1 MQSYPSR
8 GPQPTL
14 PGMLNWS
21 LVKHR
26 EHCLA
31 PVCTW
36 IIQCRIDLAV
46 QDIGLCSRLNHC
58 RDNSLGRI
66 QQRSEEHT
74 SELQSRFDLVCRLLL
89 EKKKRRT
96 ASSTAS
102 SPTITGPAPASISP
116 TRRRL
121 SARMIRSPRSA
132 SPTTKSHNRSDV
144 IEIVST
150 SV

>member
-1 MQSYPSR
+1 MNDLTSQEVASCTSPSTRNDWHYWERNAILPSR

-66 QQRSEEHT
+66 QQ
-74 SELQSRFDLVCRLLL
+74 LGIFGC
-89 EKKKRRT
+89 
-96 ASSTAS
+96 
-102 SPTITGPAPASISP
+102 IS
-116 TRRRL
+116 L
-121 SARMIRSPRSA
+121 G
-132 SPTTKSHNRSDV
+132 K
-144 IEIVST
+144 
-150 SV
+150 

>member
-66 QQRSEEHT
+66 QQLGIRSEEHT
-74 SELQSRFDLVCRLLL
+74 SELQSLTNLVCRLLL
-89 EKKKRRT
+89 EKKKKKKKNHNK
-96 ASSTAS
+96 
-102 SPTITGPAPASISP
+102 TI
-116 TRRRL
+116 L
-121 SARMIRSPRSA
+121 
-132 SPTTKSHNRSDV
+132 TKKHKIN
-144 IEIVST
+144 ET
-150 SV
+150 

>member
-66 QQRSEEHT
+66 QQLGIFGCISLGKDVGQAEMLSLYQIKSFHQLAHRSEEHT
-74 SELQSRFDLVCRLLL
+74 SELQSHSDL
-89 EKKKRRT
+89 
-96 ASSTAS
+96 
-102 SPTITGPAPASISP
+102 
-116 TRRRL
+116 
-121 SARMIRSPRSA
+121 
-132 SPTTKSHNRSDV
+132 
-144 IEIVST
+144 
-150 SV
+150 